1 MRIFITRHGQIDHKA
16 KYING
21 DVMLPSGEVLLSAHG
36 EEQAIMLGRHL
47 KALGF
52 KGKILS
58 SPLLRTMRTAELI
71 AKETGCEIW
80 TTAWMHEIFGS
91 AESLSRYRGYSLD
104 ELCQMYTC
112 ISEEAVL
119 EYPWW
124 PKLPEN
130 HDIVLARVSKGIDAL
145 LAAYADTEEDF
156 LLVGHGASAHAAHK
170 YLKLGGDHT
179 WNCCLGLYD
188 SLHPEQN
195 YGRDV
200 SFMPKE
206 MVSSNIIM
214 ATDVNFGVD
223 FPAFYKIDVPLELRY
238 GKGQKL
244 LYIHDT
250 NPGYYWYYRQLSNA
264 VKPDI
269 IMQAGRIVEEIQK
282 EEAEPVSGTIG
293 QDGEPCCRVYVLD
306 TGEVYTFSLA
316 SIQR

>member
-1 MRIFITRHGQIDHKA
+1 MRIFITRHGQVDLKA

-21 DVMLPSGEVLLSAHG
+21 DVMLPAGEVLLSELG
-36 EEQAIMLGRHL
+36 EEQAIILGKHL
-47 KALGF
+47 KELGF

-71 AKETGCEIW
+71 AKETGCQIW
-80 TTAWMHEIFGS
+80 TTAWMHEIFSGI
-91 AESLSRYRGYSLD
+91 ETLSKYRGYMLE
-104 ELCQMYTC
+104 ELREMYTC
-112 ISEEAVL
+112 ISKEAVL

-124 PKLPEN
+124 PKQVEN
-130 HDIVLARVSKGIDAL
+130 QDIVLERVSKGLAAL
-145 LAAYADTEEDF
+145 LEAYADTDEEF
-156 LLVGHGASAHAAHK
+156 LLVGHGASVHNAHK
-170 YLKLGGDHT
+170 YLGLGGHHT

-188 SLHPEQN
+188 TLHPELN

-200 SFMPKE
+200 SFMPEE
-206 MVSSNIIM
+206 MVSSNMVM

-223 FPAFYKIDVPLELRY
+223 FPAFYKIDVSAELRR

-250 NPGYYWYYRQLSNA
+250 EPEYYWYYRQLANA

-269 IMQAGRIVEEIQK
+269 IMQAGQIVDEIQK
-282 EEAEPVSGTIG
+282 VEAEQAFGTKG
-293 QDGEPCCRVYVLD
+293 SDEEPCCRVYVLD

-316 SIQR
+316 AIKR